1 MFPDA
6 GKWPQSVPE
15 AKLISGNSSEGP
27 EEVSK
32 RHRRGAGFDGPLA
45 ATSRSPGTT
54 ANAMPALGNLQSLIG
69 IAGIMLFCWVLSE
82 NRGRFPFRLMV
93 GSLLVQGLL
102 VLVLFGLPQARGV
115 LGAVNAGVEAL
126 GSATQ
131 SGTTFV
137 FGYLAG
143 QADAPYALT
152 RPQAVFVFAFR
163 VLPVILVVCA
173 LSSLLWHWKILKWI
187 TRGFGFL
194 FQKTLGLRG
203 PPALATA
210 ATIFMGQ
217 VEGPIFIRA
226 YLDRLTRSELFT
238 LMAVGLACVSGSTM
252 VAYVTILKD
261 ILPNAGAHILTASII
276 SAPAGVLLARIIV
289 PADRNEIVDDVQPDD
304 SRNYDSTIDAVIRG
318 TGDGLTVLL
327 NVAAT
332 LIVFVAFMALLDKM
346 LAVLPPVA
354 GGPVTVERALGYLF
368 QPLAYAIGVP
378 WDEAHAAGG
387 LLGVKLVLTEF
398 TAFID
403 LSAFATGPLSP
414 HSRIIMTYALCGFA
428 NFASVGITISGF
440 SVLVPQRRKEVIG
453 LAWKALIAGFLATCL
468 TAAIVGLAPASLF
481 TLG

>member
-1 MFPDA
+1 MRRREVGF
-6 GKWPQSVPE
+6 G
-15 AKLISGNSSEGP
+15 GP
-27 EEVSK
+27 VTVGP
-32 RHRRGAGFDGPLA
+32 RVRGEQI
-45 ATSRSPGTT
+45 
-54 ANAMPALGNLQSLIG
+54 NAMPALGNLQSLIG
-69 IAGIMLFCWVLSE
+69 IVGIMLTCWLLSE
-82 NRGRFPFRLMV
+82 GRGRFPFRLMV

-102 VLVLFGLPQARGV
+102 VLVLFGLPQARGL
-115 LGAVNAGVEAL
+115 LGGVNAAVEAL
-126 GSATQ
+126 GSSTQ
-131 SGTTFV
+131 AGTSFV

-187 TRGFGFL
+187 TRGFGIV

-238 LMAVGLACVSGSTM
+238 LMSVGLACVSGSTM

-276 SAPAGVLLARIIV
+276 SAPAGVLLARIMV
-289 PADRNEIVDDVQPDD
+289 PADRTEVVDDVQPDD
-304 SRNYDSTIDAVIRG
+304 ARNYDSAIDAVIRG
-318 TGDGLTVLL
+318 TGDGLTVVL

-332 LIVFVAFMALLDKM
+332 LIVFVAFIALLDKM
-346 LAVLPPVA
+346 LTIIPPIA
-354 GGPVTVERALGYLF
+354 GQPVTVERGLGYLF
-368 QPLAYAIGVP
+368 QPLAFAIGVP
-378 WDEAHAAGG
+378 WEEAHAAGG

-403 LSAFATGPLSP
+403 LANFATGPLSP

-428 NFASVGITISGF
+428 NVASVGITVTGF
-440 SVLVPQRRKEVIG
+440 GVLAPQRRKEIIG
-453 LAWKALIAGFLATCL
+453 LAWKALVAGFLATCL
-468 TAAIVGLAPASLF
+468 TAAIVGLAPPALF
-481 TLG
+481 AIT